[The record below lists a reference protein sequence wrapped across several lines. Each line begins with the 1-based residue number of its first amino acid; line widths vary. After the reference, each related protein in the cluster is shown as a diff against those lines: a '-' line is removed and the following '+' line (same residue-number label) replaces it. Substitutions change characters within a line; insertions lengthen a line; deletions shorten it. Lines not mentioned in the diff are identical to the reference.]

1 MADERERDRQR
12 TTTGTGGPAGPA
24 DAALT
29 SVAAHGLLNSVG
41 VAKATV
47 ATLRL
52 HWGSLDE
59 ATCLRL
65 LERAEEQLT
74 FLGESL
80 SDLVR
85 GIPGDTR
92 QYLDGLRDGRE
103 TPSDDR
109 PRER

>member
-1 MADERERDRQR
+1 MAGGDEGKRDVDLDLDR
-12 TTTGTGGPAGPA
+12 
-24 DAALT
+24 AAAAAIT

-65 LERAEEQLT
+65 LARAEEQLS

-92 QYLDGLRDGRE
+92 AYLDAL
-103 TPSDDR
+103 DDVR
-109 PRER
+109 PQPAGE

>member
-1 MADERERDRQR
+1 MADRHERERQ
-12 TTTGTGGPAGPA
+12 AGPSA
-24 DAALT
+24 GTKPDDAALT

-47 ATLRL
+47 ATIRL
-52 HWGSLDE
+52 HWGTLDE

-65 LERAEEQLT
+65 LERAEEQLS

-92 QYLDGLRDGRE
+92 QYLDGLQDGRE
-103 TPSDDR
+103 GRTD
-109 PRER
+109 